1 MKVGFTLG
9 SLQRC
14 VYVKILRFYI
24 FALTKSRVLNLAS
37 SYPNPNG
44 FRDKK
49 MLCDKIKIY
58 VNTLNVMLFIFKTK
72 NWLL

>member
-24 FALTKSRVLNLAS
+24 FALTKSRVWPLKAAMNTTTQQGNTMNTVS
-37 SYPNPNG
+37 NIKCNKCKNVINVKMSYHLI
-44 FRDKK
+44 R
-49 MLCDKIKIY
+49 
-58 VNTLNVMLFIFKTK
+58 
-72 NWLL
+72 